1 MVVFF
6 IFFCKAC
13 KNTIYFFNPGSTI
26 LQNKN
31 KQHLTNKN
39 NHEMHCFL
47 VKFLA
52 KVFFDIFAAANTRV
66 PWPSG

>member
-47 VKFLA
+47 VK
-52 KVFFDIFAAANTRV
+52 VFSESFF
-66 PWPSG
+66 